1 MSQLVNTEVNSG
13 NSSTS
18 NYTLQLRIREC
29 HAGMKYDLKVTK
41 HYSHCVDPENIHTP
55 PPPPSHGWFF
65 TLDPHPTPWNFRC
78 GGSLNPPPPS
88 PAKFLFHLNR
98 RPLQI
103 YHENTAMSKLHIEYT
118 MLDLNLSSRI

>member
-1 MSQLVNTEVNSG
+1 MSQLVNAEVNSG

-29 HAGMKYDLKVTK
+29 HAGMKCDLKVTK
-41 HYSHCVDPENIHTP
+41 HYSHCLDPENIHTP
-55 PPPPSHGWFF
+55 PLPSPPPPSHAWFF
-65 TLDPHPTPWNFRC
+65 TLDPPPHPTPWNW
-78 GGSLNPPPPS
+78 NTPPP

-103 YHENTAMSKLHIEYT
+103 YHENTAMSKLHIEST

>member
-1 MSQLVNTEVNSG
+1 MSQLVNAEVNSG

-29 HAGMKYDLKVTK
+29 HAGMKCDLKVTK

-55 PPPPSHGWFF
+55 PPPPSHEWFF
-65 TLDPHPTPWNFRC
+65 TLDPHPTPWNFRR
-78 GGSLNPPPPS
+78 GGSLNPPPP
-88 PAKFLFHLNR
+88 PVKFLFHLNR

>member
-1 MSQLVNTEVNSG
+1 MNAEVNSG

-29 HAGMKYDLKVTK
+29 HAGMKCDLKVTK

-65 TLDPHPTPWNFRC
+65 TLA
-78 GGSLNPPPPS
+78 PPPL
-88 PAKFLFHLNR
+88 PAKFLLNPKSTASANLPR
-98 RPLQI
+98 KHRYEQVAYRI
-103 YHENTAMSKLHIEYT
+103 YDSGFKFIK
-118 MLDLNLSSRI
+118 